1 MKKRTRS
8 MRVMNLHIPYHI
20 IMIIWSLIAMAPVW
34 LLLINT
40 LKPKKEIYTNPFGL
54 PREWT
59 LDNYRY
65 IISDN
70 NFFSYFRNSFIVVV
84 VSLAVILLLGSLCAY
99 ALAHWRTRTSRGV
112 YFFIIVGMMLPIKI
126 ATIRLLEIMKTL
138 GLLNTLWSLFPVY
151 IAMGLPVA
159 VFILTEFIRGL
170 PGELYEAGFMDGA
183 GRFMIYRKIVLPLI
197 RPALATVAIY
207 NLVPI
212 WNDLWFPLIFINV
225 ENQKTVLLAVTRLQ
239 GHHGLAQAADHSVP
253 VRAARHPA
261 VSDDVQAVRQGTDGR
276 RREGIKGKSDPAC
289 DTKTKEARVMN
300 AGFEVRQE

>member
-8 MRVMNLHIPYHI
+8 MRIMNLHIPYHI

-70 NFFSYFRNSFIVVV
+70 NFFGYFKNSFIVVV

-151 IAMGLPVA
+151 IAMGLPIA

-183 GRFMIYRKIVLPLI
+183 GRFMIYCKIVLPLI

-225 ENQKTVLLAVTRLQ
+225 ESQKTVLLAVTRLQ
-239 GHHGLAQAADHSVP
+239 GQYTTDWPKLLTILSLSALP
-253 VRAARHPA
+253 VI
-261 VSDDVQAVRQGTDGR
+261 VLYLTMSKQF
-276 RREGIKGKSDPAC
+276 IKGL
-289 DTKTKEARVMN
+289 T
-300 AGFEVRQE
+300 AGAVKG

>member
-1 MKKRTRS
+1 MKKRARS
-8 MRVMNLHIPYHI
+8 MRIMNLHISYHI
-20 IMIIWSLIAMAPVW
+20 IMIIWSLIAMMPVW

-138 GLLNTLWSLFPVY
+138 RLLNTLWSLFPVY

-239 GHHGLAQAADHSVP
+239 GQYTTDWPKLLTILSLSALPVILLYLTMSKQFVKGLTAG
-253 VRAARHPA
+253 A
-261 VSDDVQAVRQGTDGR
+261 V
-276 RREGIKGKSDPAC
+276 KG
-289 DTKTKEARVMN
+289 
-300 AGFEVRQE
+300 

>member
-1 MKKRTRS
+1 MKKRARS
-8 MRVMNLHIPYHI
+8 MRIMNLHISYHI
-20 IMIIWSLIAMAPVW
+20 IMILWSFIAMAPIW

-40 LKPKKEIYTNPFGL
+40 FKPKKEIYTNPFGL

-239 GHHGLAQAADHSVP
+239 GQYTTDWPKLLTILSLSALPVILLYLTMSKQFVKGLTAG
-253 VRAARHPA
+253 A
-261 VSDDVQAVRQGTDGR
+261 V
-276 RREGIKGKSDPAC
+276 KG
-289 DTKTKEARVMN
+289 
-300 AGFEVRQE
+300 

>member
-1 MKKRTRS
+1 MKKKTRS
-8 MRVMNLHIPYHI
+8 MRIMNLHIPYHI
-20 IMIIWSLIAMAPVW
+20 IMIIWSVIAMAPVW

-70 NFFSYFRNSFIVVV
+70 NFFGYFKNSFVVVV

-99 ALAHWRTRTSRGV
+99 ALAHWRTRTSKGV

-126 ATIRLLEIMKTL
+126 ATIRLLEIMKAL

-183 GRFMIYRKIVLPLI
+183 GRFLIYRRIVLPLI

-225 ENQKTVLLAVTRLQ
+225 ESQKTVLLAVTRLQ
-239 GHHGLAQAADHSVP
+239 GQYTTDWPKLLTILSLSALPVIILYLTMSKQFVKGLTAGA
-253 VRAARHPA
+253 
-261 VSDDVQAVRQGTDGR
+261 
-276 RREGIKGKSDPAC
+276 IKG
-289 DTKTKEARVMN
+289 
-300 AGFEVRQE
+300 

>member
-1 MKKRTRS
+1 MKKRARS
-8 MRVMNLHIPYHI
+8 MRIMNLHISYHI
-20 IMIIWSLIAMAPVW
+20 IMIIWSLIAMMPVW

-70 NFFSYFRNSFIVVV
+70 NFFSYVRNSFIVVV

-212 WNDLWFPLIFINV
+212 WNDLWFPLIFISV

-239 GHHGLAQAADHSVP
+239 GQYTTDWPKLLTILSLSALPVILLYLTMSKQFVKGLTAG
-253 VRAARHPA
+253 A
-261 VSDDVQAVRQGTDGR
+261 V
-276 RREGIKGKSDPAC
+276 KG
-289 DTKTKEARVMN
+289 
-300 AGFEVRQE
+300 

>member
-70 NFFSYFRNSFIVVV
+70 NFFGYFKNSFIVVV

-239 GHHGLAQAADHSVP
+239 GQYTTDWPKLLTILSLSALPVILLYLTMSKQFVKGLTAG
-253 VRAARHPA
+253 A
-261 VSDDVQAVRQGTDGR
+261 V
-276 RREGIKGKSDPAC
+276 KG
-289 DTKTKEARVMN
+289 
-300 AGFEVRQE
+300 

>member
-8 MRVMNLHIPYHI
+8 MRIMNLHIPYHI
-20 IMIIWSLIAMAPVW
+20 IMIIWSLIAMAPMW

-70 NFFSYFRNSFIVVV
+70 NFFGYFKNSFIVVV

-151 IAMGLPVA
+151 IAMGLPIA

-183 GRFMIYRKIVLPLI
+183 GRFMIYCKIVLPLI

-239 GHHGLAQAADHSVP
+239 GQYTTDWPKLLTILSLSALPVILLYLTMSKQFVKGLTAG
-253 VRAARHPA
+253 A
-261 VSDDVQAVRQGTDGR
+261 V
-276 RREGIKGKSDPAC
+276 KG
-289 DTKTKEARVMN
+289 
-300 AGFEVRQE
+300 

>member
-1 MKKRTRS
+1 MKKRARS
-8 MRVMNLHIPYHI
+8 MRIMNLHIPYHI
-20 IMIIWSLIAMAPVW
+20 IMIIWSLIAMMPVW

-159 VFILTEFIRGL
+159 VFILTEFIQGL

-239 GHHGLAQAADHSVP
+239 GQYTTDWPKLLTILSLSALPVILLYLTMSKQFVKGLTAG
-253 VRAARHPA
+253 A
-261 VSDDVQAVRQGTDGR
+261 V
-276 RREGIKGKSDPAC
+276 KG
-289 DTKTKEARVMN
+289 
-300 AGFEVRQE
+300 

>member
-1 MKKRTRS
+1 MKKRARS
-8 MRVMNLHIPYHI
+8 MRIMNLHIPYHI

-70 NFFSYFRNSFIVVV
+70 NFFGYFKNSFIVVV

-239 GHHGLAQAADHSVP
+239 GQYTTDWPKLLTILSLSALPVILLYLTMSKQFVKGLTAG
-253 VRAARHPA
+253 A
-261 VSDDVQAVRQGTDGR
+261 V
-276 RREGIKGKSDPAC
+276 KG
-289 DTKTKEARVMN
+289 
-300 AGFEVRQE
+300 

>member
-70 NFFSYFRNSFIVVV
+70 NFFGYFKNSFIVVV

-151 IAMGLPVA
+151 IAMGLPIA

-183 GRFMIYRKIVLPLI
+183 GRFMIYYKIVLPLI

-225 ENQKTVLLAVTRLQ
+225 ESQKTVLLAVTRLQ
-239 GHHGLAQAADHSVP
+239 GQYTTDWPKLLTILSLSALPVILLYLTMSKQFVKGLTAG
-253 VRAARHPA
+253 A
-261 VSDDVQAVRQGTDGR
+261 V
-276 RREGIKGKSDPAC
+276 KG
-289 DTKTKEARVMN
+289 
-300 AGFEVRQE
+300 

>member
-1 MKKRTRS
+1 MKKRARS
-8 MRVMNLHIPYHI
+8 MRIMNLHIPYHI

-112 YFFIIVGMMLPIKI
+112 YFFFIVGMMLPIKI

-239 GHHGLAQAADHSVP
+239 GQYTTDWPKLLTILSLSALPVILLYLTMSKQFVKGLTAG
-253 VRAARHPA
+253 A
-261 VSDDVQAVRQGTDGR
+261 V
-276 RREGIKGKSDPAC
+276 KG
-289 DTKTKEARVMN
+289 
-300 AGFEVRQE
+300 

>member
-8 MRVMNLHIPYHI
+8 MRIMNLHIPYHI

-40 LKPKKEIYTNPFGL
+40 FKPKKEIYTNPFGL

-151 IAMGLPVA
+151 IAMGLPIA

-183 GRFMIYRKIVLPLI
+183 GRFMIYCKIVLPLI

-239 GHHGLAQAADHSVP
+239 GQYTTDWPKLLTILSLSALP
-253 VRAARHPA
+253 VI
-261 VSDDVQAVRQGTDGR
+261 VLYLTMSKQF
-276 RREGIKGKSDPAC
+276 IKGL
-289 DTKTKEARVMN
+289 T
-300 AGFEVRQE
+300 AGAVKG

>member
-239 GHHGLAQAADHSVP
+239 GQYTTDWPKLLTILSLSALP
-253 VRAARHPA
+253 VI
-261 VSDDVQAVRQGTDGR
+261 VLYLTMSKQF
-276 RREGIKGKSDPAC
+276 IKGL
-289 DTKTKEARVMN
+289 T
-300 AGFEVRQE
+300 AGAVKG